1 MCIRDSVSTPGN
13 LSRTGKTRRHA
24 NILQSSLRSVSRRK
38 TLAYREGSNCL
49 AKSCTLIGC
58 GSPEIIFF
66 RLGFRPTI
74 PFFSGISILGFCQLP
89 NPKGLGRP
97 LHRRFIVTCGCSG
110 AIYCHSNTTLPII
123 FREWSRR
130 FQGVRFISAL
140 QGLRVLYPLTPP
152 SKYAGEEL
160 RAIIKKVRDGT
171 FEYKNRDKSEIN
183 WAKYDYAQIKEMADY
198 LNNIRDIVNEADNRI
213 KSRTIPEKRGPGKP
227 EINPADIAKLLLLQT
242 YTESPNRVAEGL
254 LFLFQEKLGISEHF
268 SYKTIERGFD
278 REKVNI
284 ILDEVVAIT
293 NECVKDDEKDASFDG
308 TGFSASNKVNYADKR
323 QKQNANKSRTKAQPA
338 KDDESHDSFPVTNA
352 TSNKGFSYC
361 VMGIGVKHKLISGM
375 SVCANHSIGET
386 TMFPDV
392 FYQTLQS
399 YPNLENALGLVSS
412 NILG

>member
-1 MCIRDSVSTPGN
+1 MP
-13 LSRTGKTRRHA
+13 
-24 NILQSSLRSVSRRK
+24 
-38 TLAYREGSNCL
+38 
-49 AKSCTLIGC
+49 
-58 GSPEIIFF
+58 
-66 RLGFRPTI
+66 
-74 PFFSGISILGFCQLP
+74 
-89 NPKGLGRP
+89 PK
-97 LHRRFIVTCGCSG
+97 HV
-110 AIYCHSNTTLPII
+110 
-123 FREWSRR
+123 
-130 FQGVRFISAL
+130 
-140 QGLRVLYPLTPP
+140 
-152 SKYAGEEL
+152 GEEL
-160 RAIIKKVRDGT
+160 RDLVKKVRDGT

-183 WAKYDYAQIKEMADY
+183 WVKYDYAQIKEMADY

-213 KSRTIPEKRGPGKP
+213 KSRTIPDKRGPGKP
-227 EINPADIAKLLLLQT
+227 ETNPADIAKLLLLQT

-254 LFLFQEKLGISEHF
+254 LFLFQEKLGISQHF

-293 NECVKDDEKDASFDG
+293 NECVEDDEKNASFDG

-323 QKQNANKSRTKAQPA
+323 QKQNSKKSRTKSQPA
-338 KDDESHDSFPVTNA
+338 EDDQRNDSFPVTNL

-399 YPNLENALGLVSS
+399 YPNLENALGDGIYSARWITDMVSKSNVTPFFLPKSNVTFQSKGFAGWYDMLFSLWKDPQIWLEQYHMRSISETVNSMVKCRFGATLRKKLDTRKETESKLKLVAHD
-412 NILG
+412 IRRIGYIEALDDITPHWPRKGV